1 MREEDSTSAEVVAS
15 ALIAC
20 RVEQSKLQ
28 GCERASRGSSDQLRV
43 PLHPHGVIVEM
54 LKGVFRSYVTEFVT
68 HTSSCRDL

>member
-1 MREEDSTSAEVVAS
+1 VREEDSTSAEVVAS

-43 PLHPHGVIVEM
+43 PLHPHDFIVEM
-54 LKGVFRSYVTEFVT
+54 LKGVFRSYVTEYVT
-68 HTSSCRDL
+68 HTSCCRDL

>member
-1 MREEDSTSAEVVAS
+1 VREEDSTSAEVVAS

-28 GCERASRGSSDQLRV
+28 GCERASRGPSDQLRAA
-43 PLHPHGVIVEM
+43 LHPHDVTVEM
-54 LKGVFRSYVTEFVT
+54 LKGVFRSYVTAYVT

>member
-1 MREEDSTSAEVVAS
+1 VREEDSTSAEVVAS

-43 PLHPHGVIVEM
+43 PLHPHDIVEM
-54 LKGVFRSYVTEFVT
+54 LKGVFRSYVTEYIT
-68 HTSSCRDL
+68 DTSSCRDL

>member
-28 GCERASRGSSDQLRV
+28 GCERTSRGSSDQLSV
-43 PLHPHGVIVEM
+43 PLQPHDAVVEM
-54 LKGVFRSYVTEFVT
+54 LKMVFRSYVTEYVP
-68 HTSSCRDL
+68 